1 MEVKK
6 IERSNSPDLD
16 EPVEI
21 NEAKIDRLLSLL
33 HEANPEDSS
42 TDTDE
47 MLQFE
52 GMFGFMISLF
62 LLFFVLTLYK
72 SYDILPSHL

>member
-6 IERSNSPDLD
+6 IERSNSPDPD

-47 MLQFE
+47 MLQLE
-52 GMFGFMISLF
+52 GMF
-62 LLFFVLTLYK
+62 
-72 SYDILPSHL
+72 